1 MDLSDVALFRLIASA
16 GSLNAVARR
25 IGASPMAVS
34 RRLARLE
41 QQVGA
46 RLVHRSTRSLSL
58 SADGESFLPF
68 AEELL
73 DTQEEALSSLGD
85 ASNGHRGTLRVT
97 APSVVG
103 RTIIAPVLWQMMR
116 ESPLLHGDLV
126 LSDRRLDLIEDRIDV
141 AIRITQELSSD
152 TIASRLSSAEG
163 VLCASPCYIERCGRP
178 GVLADLADHS
188 CAVLHDLPVWR
199 FQHQGRPIDLRV
211 HGVVRGNTLDAVV
224 SACMA
229 GLGIAQV
236 LYWDV
241 ANQLRSG
248 ELKRIKLEDAAPR
261 DSTMWSVYPSNRQVP
276 RRVKSFIDRLRIYL
290 EAMD

>member
-46 RLVHRSTRSLSL
+46 RLVHPLDAIAFPIGGRRVVP
-58 SADGESFLPF
+58 PF

-199 FQHQGRPIDLRV
+199 FQYQGRPIDLRV